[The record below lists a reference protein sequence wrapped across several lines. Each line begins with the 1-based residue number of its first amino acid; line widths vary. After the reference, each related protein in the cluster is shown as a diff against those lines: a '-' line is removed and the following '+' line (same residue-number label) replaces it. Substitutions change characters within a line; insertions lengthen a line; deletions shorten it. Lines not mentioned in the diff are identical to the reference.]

1 MIDTSPNECY
11 NDYYKQRRKIK
22 MRVVEHLDEIRTV
35 TVKLSDENKKYVIAV
50 AQALLFAQ
58 KEEKGKQEKLQ
69 NMACFNQ
76 K

>member
-1 MIDTSPNECY
+1 
-11 NDYYKQRRKIK
+11 
-22 MRVVEHLDEIRTV
+22 MRVVERLDDIRIDDIRTV

-50 AQALLFAQ
+50 AQALLFTQ